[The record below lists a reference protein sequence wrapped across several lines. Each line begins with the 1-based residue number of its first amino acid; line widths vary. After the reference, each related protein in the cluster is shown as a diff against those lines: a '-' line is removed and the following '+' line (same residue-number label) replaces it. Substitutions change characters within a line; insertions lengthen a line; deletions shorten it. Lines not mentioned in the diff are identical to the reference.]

1 MRYLRSVVDYIDS
14 LEAGDTFRR
23 YFSFGLKF
31 SGVLILSVSIL
42 GGFVFL
48 YSVRETPSLLAG
60 AILCTVIIVHFGIA
74 GIMLY
79 WNRANKIAELDQ
91 ESHLTFT
98 PIVGITGR
106 LTGEISC
113 LFFIMLGILALV
125 FSIFMP
131 SLLGSVLPYGIS
143 RGFASF
149 IFILNGLFLCFLCFL
164 VAIFFLVFFYIIAE
178 YTGLIGDIATNIK
191 RIETTLSTAETT
203 SALHE
208 EIPSEEA
215 G

>member
-42 GGFVFL
+42 GGSVFL

-91 ESHLTFT
+91 ESHLTFA

-131 SLLGSVLPYGIS
+131 SLLGSLLPYGIS

-164 VAIFFLVFFYIIAE
+164 VAMFLLVFFYIIAE

-191 RIETTLSTAETT
+191 RIETTLSTAETA

-208 EIPSEEA
+208 EIPSEEE